1 MTTLESIRA
10 CFEGVV
16 PSVIATCAL
25 DGTPNVA
32 VLSQVHYVDA
42 DHVALSYQFFN
53 KTRENILANP
63 RATVLV
69 VDPCSAAQYRL
80 HLEYLRTDVAGPL
93 FEGMRAKLAG
103 IASHTGM
110 ARVFRLIGADVYR
123 VLRVEAVPGT
133 AIASPAPVRTLL
145 PGLRAVA
152 TRLDA
157 CTDLAALF
165 DVVLDVLAEHL
176 DVEHGMLLVADAAR
190 NRLYTVA
197 SRGYEVS
204 GVGSEVR
211 FGEGI
216 IGVVARERTPVR
228 IGYAAQEYL
237 YSRATRE
244 GFAAG
249 DDADD
254 LEREIPFPGLADS
267 RSQLAVPVAAAGRL
281 IGVLFVESA
290 TELRFTYE
298 DEDALAVVALLLAQ
312 AIERLERIGEAP
324 AAIGPP
330 RRVSPPQGGTAM
342 TVRYHGGDHSIFVDD
357 EYLIKGVAGAILW
370 MLLGEHARSGRDMF
384 SNRELRR
391 HPALPLP
398 DLADNLEARLILL
411 RRRLV
416 ERCPGIA
423 IERTG
428 RGRFRLAVDRP
439 VRLVEA
445 TGRRA
450 G

>member
-1 MTTLESIRA
+1 MTTLEGVRA

-42 DHVALSYQFFN
+42 GHVALSYQFFN

-80 HLEYLRTDVAGPL
+80 HLEYLRTETAGPL
-93 FEGMRAKLAG
+93 FEGMKAKLAG

-123 VLRVEAVPGT
+123 VLRLEPVSDAT
-133 AIASPAPVRTLL
+133 NAPSTGSRTLL

-152 TRLDA
+152 ARLDA
-157 CTDLAALF
+157 CADLAALF
-165 DVVLDVLAEHL
+165 DGVLDALADCLGVSHA
-176 DVEHGMLLVADAAR
+176 MLLVADAPR
-190 NRLYTVA
+190 DRLYTVA
-197 SRGYEVS
+197 SLGYASS

-237 YSRATRE
+237 YSRATRR
-244 GFAAG
+244 GFSAG
-249 DDADD
+249 AIADD
-254 LEREIPFPGLADS
+254 LETEIPFPGLADS
-267 RSQLAVPVAAAGRL
+267 RSQLAVPVAAGGRL
-281 IGVLFVESA
+281 IGVLFVECA

-298 DEDALAVVALLLAQ
+298 DEDALVVVALLLAQ
-312 AIERLERIGEAP
+312 AVERLERSGEAP
-324 AAIGPP
+324 AAVASPRLVAPP
-330 RRVSPPQGGTAM
+330 AVGATI
-342 TVRYHGGDHSIFVDD
+342 TVRYYGGDHSVFIDD
-357 EYLIKGVAGAILW
+357 EYLVKGVAGAIIW
-370 MLLGEHARSGRDMF
+370 MLLGEHARSGRDTF

-391 HPALPLP
+391 HPSLPLP

-428 RGRFRLAVDRP
+428 RGRFRLVVDRP
-439 VRLVEA
+439 VHLVEA